1 MVNTISE
8 EEYICNDDNYNN
20 SNLMYDNLQQLNNPN
35 TCSINTNRGFHLVN
49 GVTLDEVEEPL
60 EKYFI
65 TGPISDDVDLDTA
78 LRVGQSRKASIVIYN
93 ESKKTG
99 YTKSLKPDWI
109 SADICDLI
117 DKIDINIPSIKTIS
131 SKKIKQ
137 SQGNN
142 SNDFKIYIN
151 CEIYQQFIHEKLN
164 ECQNKIKEQQKSYQ
178 KRYDMVN
185 YVRNGNSIST
195 FNDFKS
201 KQLQE
206 AAKQEAEQRAHQ
218 SSEQISAY
226 NTALNNNYNSLN
238 VLKQMNENKDQLINK
253 NSYSINDIDETILT
267 TSEKINNIKDKYEF
281 NNRII
286 KLLRKITLCIFII
299 AMFVLCYFGVR
310 DKYNDNLKSS
320 GTKNVS
326 K

>member
-35 TCSINTNRGFHLVN
+35 TCSINTNRGFHLLN
-49 GVTLDEVEEPL
+49 GATLNEDDEPL
-60 EKYFI
+60 ENYFI
-65 TGPISDDVDLDTA
+65 TGALNDEVDLDTA
-78 LRVGQSRKASIVIYN
+78 LRVGQSRNASIVIHN

-109 SADICDLI
+109 SDDICNLI
-117 DKIDINIPSIKTIS
+117 DSTNINIPSIKTIS

-142 SNDFKIYIN
+142 TNDFKIYIN
-151 CEIYQQFIHEKLN
+151 CEKYKQLIDEKLN
-164 ECQNKIKEQQKSYQ
+164 ECQNKIQEQQKSNQ
-178 KRYDMVN
+178 RRYDMVN
-185 YVRNGNSIST
+185 YVRNSNHIST
-195 FNDFKS
+195 FKEFQS

-218 SSEQISAY
+218 NSEQISAY
-226 NTALNNNYNSLN
+226 NTALNNNLNSLN
-238 VLKQMNENKDQLINK
+238 VLNQMNENKDQLINK

-310 DKYNDNLKSS
+310 DKYNDNLKSN
-320 GTKNVS
+320 GTKTVS